1 MPIPVICPGCK
12 ASFRVS
18 DQFAGKQGPCPKCK
32 AVIKIPAAAVAE
44 VVIHA
49 PEEFAS
55 GGKDSTGR
63 ATAKPIPRPQ
73 SKVQTPVVVAIAVG
87 AVVALLVAR
96 LARQPIAGSLMLQAI
111 GLLIVTPPL
120 TVFGYMIF
128 RNDEVME
135 VYFGLKLWLRA
146 AICSLVYIALWGGF
160 YLIPSIYIEEY
171 WMLFVIV
178 PPFLVVGGLTALGC
192 FDLDFGNGFFHYCL
206 YLVATIALR
215 GAAGLPRPWGIVE

>member
-32 AVIKIPAAAVAE
+32 AIIKIPAASAAE

-49 PEEFAS
+49 PEEYAS

-63 ATAKPIPRPQ
+63 ATAKPIVRPK
-73 SKVQTPVVVAIAVG
+73 SKIQLPVVVSIAVG
-87 AVVALLVAR
+87 AIVALVVAR
-96 LARQPIAGSLMLQAI
+96 LARGAIAGNLMLQAV
-111 GLLIVTPPL
+111 GLLLVTPPL
-120 TVFGYMIF
+120 TVLGYMIF

-135 VYFGLKLWLRA
+135 VYSGLKLWLRA
-146 AICSLVYIALWGGF
+146 GICSLVYIGLWGGF
-160 YLIPSIYIEEY
+160 KLIPEASISEY
-171 WMLFVIV
+171 WMLVVIV
-178 PPFLVVGGLTALGC
+178 APILVVGGLTALGC

-206 YLVATIALR
+206 YLAATIALR
-215 GAAGLPRPWGIVE
+215 FAAGLPVPWNIEF